1 MSLNLLRAAAW
12 LALSCLPI
20 GLAAQSVLHGR
31 VTAEGLRTER
41 DPLRSA
47 TVLWKGT
54 REGTL
59 TSADGHFMIK
69 RSAQTDTLEI
79 RYAGYETQYV
89 VAPTDTI
96 EIVLQ
101 LRTEN
106 VVTVE
111 ADQPTITR
119 APQKTEMITK
129 KDLVKAACCSLA
141 ESFEK
146 NPSVE
151 VSFAD
156 AVSGAKQIQLLGL
169 RGLYTQFLIEAV
181 PLVRS
186 LEMPYGLDH
195 VPGPF
200 MESISISKGAS
211 TVTNGYESMTGQ
223 INICMHDPRTAP
235 SLYVNAYGN
244 TQARFELNLY
254 GAQQITDEL
263 STMTML
269 HGRIMDMTMD
279 NNNDGFADI
288 PAFKQVNLV
297 HRWLYNNDEIEWQV
311 FVRGLID
318 QHTSGQSVVGHA
330 GDPHAHDS
338 TNGAPYDIVT
348 DIGHADGFIKFGLLN
363 AFGDME
369 GSGVSLVVAGAY
381 HDATST
387 FGLRQAHG
395 QQRTVNV
402 RGVLALPFSEE
413 IKLVGGFSYLYDDV
427 QESLMTNSFSRIER
441 VPGLY
446 AEATLQPVKNVTIL
460 AGLRADAHNLYG
472 TRVVPRAHIK
482 WSATGMTSI
491 RASIGRGWRVASVV
505 TENLSSYINS
515 RQVYFDQSFS
525 PEDSW
530 NVGASFT
537 TSFEVAARPITF
549 DAEIY
554 STSFMNQVVVD
565 YDRSVREVWVTN
577 LNGTSYATNVM
588 AQILVS
594 PIPRLDVLVAY
605 RWVDVQAPYG
615 GIQQQRPMVSRS
627 RVLTTLS
634 YATIESEWQADLTVA
649 WNSTGRLPTT
659 AGNPPGATLASTFP
673 SWWRVNAQITKRF
686 GTFDVYVGIENA
698 TNFIQDDPI
707 LGADMPYGETFDASL
722 TWGPLDSRMFYAGV
736 RLTIQ

>member
-1 MSLNLLRAAAW
+1 MSTIILKAFLGLV
-12 LALSCLPI
+12 LASIPI
-20 GLAAQSVLHGR
+20 GLAAQSMVHGF
-31 VTAEGLRTER
+31 VTADGVRGDRE
-41 DPLRSA
+41 PLRSA

-59 TSADGHFMIK
+59 TSASGHFMLK
-69 RSAQTDTLEI
+69 RSSLTDTLEI
-79 RYAGYETQYV
+79 RYAGYETQFVAAPADSIEV
-89 VAPTDTI
+89 VM
-96 EIVLQ
+96 V

-119 APQKTEMITK
+119 APQKTETISK

-223 INICMHDPRTAP
+223 INISMHDPRTAP

-288 PAFKQVNLV
+288 PAFKQVNVV

-311 FVRGLID
+311 FVRGLLD
-318 QHTSGQSVVGHA
+318 QHTSGQSIVGHTA
-330 GDPHAHDS
+330 DPHAHDS
-338 TNGAPYDIVT
+338 TADSPYDIVT
-348 DIGHADGFIKFGLLN
+348 DIGHADGFVKFGILN
-363 AFGDME
+363 AFDDME

-395 QQRTVNV
+395 LQRTVNV

-413 IKLVGGFSYLYDDV
+413 VKLVGGFSYLYDDV
-427 QESLMTNSFSRIER
+427 QESLMSNVFSRIER

-446 AEATLQPVKNVTIL
+446 AEATLQPAKNVTIL

-472 TRVVPRAHIK
+472 TRVVPRAHVK
-482 WSATGMTSI
+482 WGITDMTSL

-515 RQVYFDQSFS
+515 RQVNFDQSFR

-530 NVGASFT
+530 NMGASFT
-537 TSFEVAARPITF
+537 TSFEVADRPLTF

-554 STSFMNQVVVD
+554 TTSFSNQIVVD
-565 YDRSVREVWVTN
+565 YDRSVREVWITN
-577 LNGTSYATNVM
+577 LNGASYATNVM
-588 AQILVS
+588 AQVLAS
-594 PIPRLDVLVAY
+594 PLPRFDVLVAY

-615 GIQQQRPMVSRS
+615 GTQQQRPMVSRS
-627 RVLTTLS
+627 RVLTTFS
-634 YATIESEWQADLTVA
+634 YATLEGEWQADVTVA

-659 AGNPPGATLASTFP
+659 SGNPPGATLSNTFP
-673 SWWRVNAQITKRF
+673 SWWRVNGQITKRF
-686 GTFDVYVGIENA
+686 GTFDIYVGIENA
-698 TNFIQDDPI
+698 TNFIQNDPI

-736 RLTIQ
+736 RLTIE

>member
-1 MSLNLLRAAAW
+1 MSLNLLRAAVW

-96 EIVLQ
+96 EVVLK

-263 STMTML
+263 STLTML
-269 HGRIMDMTMD
+269 HGRIMDMSMD

-311 FVRGLID
+311 FVRGLLD

-413 IKLVGGFSYLYDDV
+413 IKLVGDFSYLYDDV

-441 VPGLY
+441 
-446 AEATLQPVKNVTIL
+446 ARTLC
-460 AGLRADAHNLYG
+460 
-472 TRVVPRAHIK
+472 
-482 WSATGMTSI
+482 
-491 RASIGRGWRVASVV
+491 RG
-505 TENLSSYINS
+505 N
-515 RQVYFDQSFS
+515 
-525 PEDSW
+525 
-530 NVGASFT
+530 
-537 TSFEVAARPITF
+537 VAACEER
-549 DAEIY
+549 
-554 STSFMNQVVVD
+554 
-565 YDRSVREVWVTN
+565 
-577 LNGTSYATNVM
+577 
-588 AQILVS
+588 
-594 PIPRLDVLVAY
+594 
-605 RWVDVQAPYG
+605 
-615 GIQQQRPMVSRS
+615 
-627 RVLTTLS
+627 
-634 YATIESEWQADLTVA
+634 
-649 WNSTGRLPTT
+649 
-659 AGNPPGATLASTFP
+659 
-673 SWWRVNAQITKRF
+673 
-686 GTFDVYVGIENA
+686 
-698 TNFIQDDPI
+698 DDPCR
-707 LGADMPYGETFDASL
+707 TSC
-722 TWGPLDSRMFYAGV
+722 
-736 RLTIQ
+736 